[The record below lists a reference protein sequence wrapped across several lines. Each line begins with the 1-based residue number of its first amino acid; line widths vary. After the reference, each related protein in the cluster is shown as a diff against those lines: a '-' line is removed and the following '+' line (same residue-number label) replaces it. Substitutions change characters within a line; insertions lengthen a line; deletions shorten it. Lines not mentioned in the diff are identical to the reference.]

1 MCSSDLA
8 VNFILDFLK
17 DGEKEVSELDEM
29 AKVMNISKNSLKNAK
44 ADLKHDGKIKT
55 WSIGY
60 GESKKYFIRL
70 LEALPYSQ

>member
-1 MCSSDLA
+1 M
-8 VNFILDFLK
+8 DFLK

-55 WSIGY
+55 WSIGFNP
-60 GESKKYFIRL
+60 KKHFISL
-70 LEALPYSQ
+70 IAT